1 MTSELIKKFNET
13 HRYMG
18 RLDARKVVHMVFD
31 SIKFALLNGQKA
43 ELRGFGTFSIRK
55 RRARVGR
62 NPHTGASVNIPARSM
77 PFFKAG
83 KLLAQYINS
92 KK

>member
-1 MTSELIKKFNET
+1 MMSELIKKFNET
-13 HRYMG
+13 HKYMG
-18 RLDARKVVHMVFD
+18 RLDAHKVVHMVFD
-31 SIKFALLNGQKA
+31 NIKSALLSGHKA

-55 RRARVGR
+55 RKARIGR
-62 NPHTGASVNIPARSM
+62 NPRTGASVNIPAKNM

-83 KLLAQYINS
+83 KLLAQYVNS